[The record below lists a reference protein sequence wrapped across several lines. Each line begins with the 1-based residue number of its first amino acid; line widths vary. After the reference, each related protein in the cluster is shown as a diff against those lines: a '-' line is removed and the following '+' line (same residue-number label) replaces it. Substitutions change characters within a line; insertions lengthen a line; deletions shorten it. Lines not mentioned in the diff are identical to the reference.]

1 MKRREFLSMASSL
14 GAVLLPGYAHSQSR
28 PCPPPLLQIDGQA
41 VTSTCSSTNAEADWQ
56 RRTSG
61 PGVVWFHDFRAEDEV
76 NNFRWTPGY
85 RGGNDPLAVGSS
97 LAPLVRRNTSDGITG
112 GGCLEIVR
120 PSGSSDGSHWWRPF
134 SPMIGGRT
142 GNGRTQD
149 DPGAGGVLAAQDYAA
164 TDGGS
169 QISSWGDRGYY
180 GTAGPGPFDGREYY
194 FQARV
199 KIDPRRIQ
207 GDNASIDVG
216 KLFYFTITD
225 FSASQQEIVVYSS
238 GRVSNNNYLRMYRS
252 VGPPL
257 DQDSPGVGV
266 HGNQPGTQF
275 GSVGD
280 GVCRLDDDGGRLTNC
295 WHWPENDWA
304 TVMWHIRPGTHSGN
318 DTLVEVFVAGPG
330 ETEYTRIWHQP
341 GVDLPF
347 SGDPQGHNAVI
358 CSVYHNGLN
367 MSEFW
372 HRYDQLIFSRE
383 FIPCPQV

>member
-1 MKRREFLSMASSL
+1 M
-14 GAVLLPGYAHSQSR
+14 V
-28 PCPPPLLQIDGQA
+28 
-41 VTSTCSSTNAEADWQ
+41 
-56 RRTSG
+56 
-61 PGVVWFHDFRAEDEV
+61 
-76 NNFRWTPGY
+76 
-85 RGGNDPLAVGSS
+85 GGSK
-97 LAPLVRRNTSDGITG
+97 
-112 GGCLEIVR
+112 
-120 PSGSSDGSHWWRPF
+120 
-134 SPMIGGRT
+134 
-142 GNGRTQD
+142 GNGRGED
-149 DPGAGGVLAAQDYAA
+149 DPGAGGALPPQGYAV

-169 QISSWGDRGYY
+169 QISSWGHRGYY
-180 GTAGPGPFDGREYY
+180 GTAGSGPFDGGEYY

-207 GDNASIDVG
+207 GVNASIDVG
-216 KLFYFTITD
+216 KLFFFTITD

-238 GRVSNNNYLRMYRS
+238 GRAGDNNYLRMYRS
-252 VGPPL
+252 IGPPL
-257 DQDSPGVGV
+257 DQDAPGVGV

-280 GVCRLDDDGGRLTNC
+280 GVCRLDNDGGRLANC

-318 DTLVEVFVAGPG
+318 DTLVEVFVAGRG

-341 GVDLPF
+341 NVDLPF

-358 CSVYHNGLN
+358 CSVYHNGLS

-372 HRYDQLIFSRE
+372 HRYDQVIFSRQ